1 MERESII
8 LIPTL
13 NEKKNLEKLI
23 PAIFDLMPEISVL
36 VADDNSQ
43 DGTEEYLGSIKNLY
57 PNL

>member
-36 VADDNSQ
+36 VADDKS
-43 DGTEEYLGSIKNLY
+43 
-57 PNL
+57 